1 MNFFETLQALKEE
14 SGKSMNQIE
23 RELGYPRNTLSSF
36 KRQKPSVTRLEEI
49 AKYFNVSTD
58 YLLGNTTAKDYD
70 SKRLDE
76 SIENSKSFDGSPL
89 DEEDKEIIHN
99 LIKDYLESKGK

>member
-1 MNFFETLQALKEE
+1 MAFYEILQELKDE

-23 RELGYPRNTLSSF
+23 RELGFPRNTLSSF
-36 KRQKPSVTRLEEI
+36 KKQNPSVNRLEAI

-76 SIENSKSFDGSPL
+76 SIEHSKSFDGSPL
-89 DEEDKEIIHN
+89 DDEDKEIIHN

>member
-1 MNFFETLQALKEE
+1 MAFYEILQELKDE

-23 RELGYPRNTLSSF
+23 RELGFPRNTLSSF
-36 KRQKPSVTRLEEI
+36 KKQNPSVNRLEAI

-89 DEEDKEIIHN
+89 DDEDKEIIHN

>member
-1 MNFFETLQALKEE
+1 MAFYEILQELKDE

-23 RELGYPRNTLSSF
+23 RELGFPRNTLSSF
-36 KRQKPSVTRLEEI
+36 KKQNPSVNRLEAI

-89 DEEDKEIIHN
+89 DDEDKEIIHN
-99 LIKDYLESKGK
+99 LIKDYLDSKGK

>member
-1 MNFFETLQALKEE
+1 MAFYEILQELKDE

-23 RELGYPRNTLSSF
+23 RELGFPRNTLSSF
-36 KRQKPSVTRLEEI
+36 KKQNPSVNRLEAI

-76 SIENSKSFDGSPL
+76 SIETSKSFDGSPL
-89 DEEDKEIIHN
+89 DDEDKEIIHN